1 MENVQIQNQYHS
13 KKHVLLTMIK
23 QNVKLNKKN
32 AVTTMNLLVEVLLQ
46 KLNCAL
52 MLEEYVEKL
61 KLIVGAKLMKMMN
74 VFLKVLELAH

>member
-13 KKHVLLTMIK
+13 KKHALLTMIK

>member
-46 KLNCAL
+46 KVNCAL

>member
-46 KLNCAL
+46 RVNCAL

>member
-23 QNVKLNKKN
+23 QNVKLNKNN
-32 AVTTMNLLVEVLLQ
+32 AVTTKNLLVEVLLQ